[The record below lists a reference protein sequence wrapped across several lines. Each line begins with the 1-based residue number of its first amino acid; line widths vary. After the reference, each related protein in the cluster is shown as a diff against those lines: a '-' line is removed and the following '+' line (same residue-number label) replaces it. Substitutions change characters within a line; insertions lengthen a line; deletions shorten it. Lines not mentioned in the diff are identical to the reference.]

1 MKKKLK
7 VVLLV
12 LIFLS
17 AGVNIVNFTV
27 TYDLFTRITQT
38 EVEPLLVGYLSS
50 TDVFI
55 PLEVEIWNL
64 NPFPVV
70 IHTANWFLLDPHVN
84 ISFENQ
90 SLTYSDFSIK
100 LPATRNHYIK
110 PGLSRINCSLNIVIS
125 ESNASSLPFG
135 KYEFWGEFD
144 GGMKKTKYLKLY
156 QEVNSTG
163 CYLDSDKLPWD
174 WGAIRIFTSNWG
186 FFTASFAL
194 ISISTIGYYLY
205 KKRIYNKNL

>member
-1 MKKKLK
+1 M
-7 VVLLV
+7 
-12 LIFLS
+12 
-17 AGVNIVNFTV
+17 
-27 TYDLFTRITQT
+27 
-38 EVEPLLVGYLSS
+38 
-50 TDVFI
+50 FI

-64 NPFPVV
+64 NPFPLV
-70 IHTANWFLLDPHVN
+70 IHTANWNLLDPHVN
-84 ISFENQ
+84 ILFENQ
-90 SLTYSDFSIK
+90 SLIYSEFSIK
-100 LPATRNHYIK
+100 LPATNNHYIN
-110 PGLSRINCSLNIVIS
+110 PGLSRENCSLTINIS
-125 ESNASSLPFG
+125 ESNASALPFG

-144 GGMKKTKYLKLY
+144 GGIKKTKYLKLY

-163 CYLDSDKLPWD
+163 CYFDSDKLPWD